1 MASFEETQIA
11 SLQQQIQKINAA
23 ISNSVKTGGSV
34 VIGRDELTIVEAAER
49 LRLLEQDLNDAITR
63 REGYMETRESRK
75 RQETLI
81 QSQLDDAL
89 DKMNWAIEAR
99 NKGSISDELL
109 VEYVN
114 SANSLQQRLNQAK
127 GVVPTSRRVAGAREI
142 GAQQPDARMQ
152 RPEVP
157 PSGYLD
163 PAVASAYEN
172 RFGEKADVPQS
183 GTTATPSGGAAGGAG
198 AGAGAA
204 ATGTTRRGTKQ
215 PAPTYQPGWEDEVR
229 RQYGKY
235 AWMLDELDRTKY
247 GDVFDLL
254 AEAVNPDTKITD
266 PALFLN
272 KFEATSWYQELATQ
286 QKGRQ
291 VRAQVGALS
300 FDPANY
306 ARLLNNS
313 MRYGWEGDNLKAEA
327 YKEVFRRNDD
337 GSFANPNAVGEAR
350 KSNDYLSIQR
360 IGGAFLSPMSDE
372 RIVETLTGNT
382 TQDDLM
388 RIYRE
393 KAKVNNPHL
402 AAAID
407 AGVTLEDLAFDYRK
421 AASDVLG
428 MPVNSVPLTEDF
440 LGQALRTGEPGKY
453 RVMTTNEWKYLL
465 KSNPEYGYQYTAKA
479 REEVNNIVSSL
490 EKAFGFVR

>member
-1 MASFEETQIA
+1 MASFEETKIA
-11 SLQQQIQKINAA
+11 TLQQEIQKINTA
-23 ISNSVKTGGSV
+23 IRDAVKSGRSVT
-34 VIGRDELTIVEAAER
+34 IGRDELTVVEAAEL
-49 LRLLEQDLNDAITR
+49 LRTREQELNDAVSR

-81 QSQLDDAL
+81 QAQLNDAL

-99 NKGSISDELL
+99 NKGTISDEILTG
-109 VEYVN
+109 YVN
-114 SANSLQQRLNQAK
+114 SANELQQRLNQAK
-127 GVVPTSRRVAGAREI
+127 GVVPTSRRIAGAAEI
-142 GAQQPDARMQ
+142 GRERAQT
-152 RPEVP
+152 P

-163 PAVASAYEN
+163 PALARAYEN
-172 RFGEKADVPQS
+172 RFGEKADVPQA
-183 GTTATPSGGAAGGAG
+183 GTTATPSGEGTGGAGGGTGAG
-198 AGAGAA
+198 AGAV
-204 ATGTTRRGTKQ
+204 GTTGRGTKQ
-215 PAPTYQPGWEDEVR
+215 TAPTYQPGWEDEVR
-229 RQYGKY
+229 RQYAKY

-360 IGGAFLSPMSDE
+360 IGSAFLSPMSDE

-382 TQDDLM
+382 TQADLM

-407 AGVTLEDLAFDYRK
+407 AGVTLEDLSFDYRK

-428 MPVNSVPLTEDF
+428 MPVNSIPLTEDF